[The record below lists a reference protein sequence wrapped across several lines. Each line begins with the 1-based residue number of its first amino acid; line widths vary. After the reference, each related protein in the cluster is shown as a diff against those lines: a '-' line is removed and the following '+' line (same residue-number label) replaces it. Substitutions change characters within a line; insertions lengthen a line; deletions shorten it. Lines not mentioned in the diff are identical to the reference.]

1 MTGDD
6 RIPVM
11 SDAEPDLR
19 TIWAAD
25 RTVLAGERTY
35 AAWVRTALAALVS
48 GIGARAVL
56 ADYVPLWMA
65 RLTGSVL
72 VLFAGFCLIFAV
84 WRTARSVPRSS
95 QGIKPLPL
103 ALLLPVNL
111 FLVLVAATV
120 LVGIWR
126 T

>member
-25 RTVLAGERTY
+25 RTVLAAERTY

-72 VLFAGFCLIFAV
+72 VMFAGSA
-84 WRTARSVPRSS
+84 
-95 QGIKPLPL
+95 
-103 ALLLPVNL
+103 
-111 FLVLVAATV
+111 
-120 LVGIWR
+120 
-126 T
+126 